1 MKYAT
6 HLIDNKNN
14 VELKRP
20 FAKQTVWIIG
30 LLIFCAAWIGTIAA
44 AGIPPIEPDVSVP
57 PAPVDPPETQS
68 HQVTA
73 PQQVDMGEEMIY
85 LPMILSPGSCGLSSE
100 ETAVAN
106 YAMNHPDQG
115 RTVMQCDSTLAQV
128 ARAKAE
134 DMAARCYFGHVDPDG
149 IGPNYKTRA
158 AGYDLPTW
166 YSTSIEGN
174 NIESIAAGYATPEAA
189 WNAWLNSAGHRT
201 HVLAESSFWAD
212 QTNYGIGYYYDANS
226 PYRHYWVF
234 ISAPPE

>member
-1 MKYAT
+1 MKYST
-6 HLIDNKNN
+6 QLNNK
-14 VELKRP
+14 VKRP
-20 FAKQTVWIIG
+20 FAKQTLWIIG
-30 LLIFCAAWIGTIAA
+30 LFVFCAVWFSTIAA
-44 AGIPPIEPDVSVP
+44 DGIPTIEPDVSVP
-57 PAPVDPPETQS
+57 PAPVDTPETES

-73 PQQVDMGEEMIY
+73 PQQADMGEEMIY
-85 LPMILSPGSCGLSSE
+85 LPMIVNSSSYSLNSE

-106 YAMNHPDQG
+106 QAMSHPDQG
-115 RTVMQCDSTLAQV
+115 RAVMQIDSTLAQV

-134 DMAARCYFGHVDPDG
+134 DMAKRDYFGHIDPDG
-149 IGPNYKTRA
+149 VGPNHKVRV

-166 YSTSIEGN
+166 YSTSIDGN
-174 NIESIAAGYATPEAA
+174 NIESIAAGYTTPEAA

-201 HVLAESSFWAD
+201 HVLAESSFWAE